1 MADVTDTAR
10 SIAVIAV
17 ATDITPMAVNA
28 RIATEQARKI
38 VPIAM
43 VMAILKK
50 RRTRTNIA
58 AEATASALLVKG
70 V

>member
-1 MADVTDTAR
+1 MDTAR

-17 ATDITPMAVNA
+17 VTDTMPTAVSA
-28 RIATEQARKI
+28 RIATEQVRKI
-38 VPIAM
+38 APSATAT
-43 VMAILKK
+43 AILKK

-58 AEATASALLVKG
+58 AEATASAILVKC

>member
-1 MADVTDTAR
+1 MTDVTDTAR
-10 SIAVIAV
+10 SIADIAV

-28 RIATEQARKI
+28 PIATEQARKI
-38 VPIAM
+38 ARIATAT
-43 VMAILKK
+43 AILKK

-70 V
+70 A